1 MSKRA
6 EMVRKL
12 HDEDGLSYE
21 RIGDIL
27 GISKQAAHQLA
38 QRKESND
45 YFHEHAVRKVRYVGL
60 RNWMLEHRVSMT
72 RMVELCGITGIKVSL
87 NRNLDLRKSSIDAIL
102 SVTGLTYE
110 ECFKEET

>member
-1 MSKRA
+1 MSNRA
-6 EMVRKL
+6 DVVRKL

-45 YFHEHAVRKVRYVGL
+45 YFHEEAVRKIRYVGL
-60 RNWMLEHRVSMT
+60 RNWMLEHRVSISKMI
-72 RMVELCGITGIKVSL
+72 ELCGITSFKVSL
-87 NRNLDLRKSSIDAIL
+87 TQNRGLTKRSIDAIL

-110 ECFKEET
+110 ECFKEEN